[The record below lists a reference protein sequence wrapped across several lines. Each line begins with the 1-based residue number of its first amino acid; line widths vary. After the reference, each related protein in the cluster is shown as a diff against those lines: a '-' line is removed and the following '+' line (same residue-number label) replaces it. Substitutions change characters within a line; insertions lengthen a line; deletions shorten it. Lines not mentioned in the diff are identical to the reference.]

1 MEELPLT
8 RSLDLVGHAGKLA
21 ARNLWIVIGDQDER
35 VSTQRAM
42 ELALAVSHASGSQ
55 RTGTR
60 LQLHVE
66 AAEGHRVPDRAYR
79 RAARWLLRQ
88 APQIEKETVNE
99 R

>member
-8 RSLDLVGHAGKLA
+8 RSLDLVGHSGKLA

-35 VSTQRAM
+35 VNTQRAM
-42 ELALAVSHASGSQ
+42 ELALAVSHASVSQ

-60 LQLHVE
+60 LQFHLE
-66 AAEGHRVPDRAYR
+66 AADGHRVPEGAYS
-79 RAARWLLRQ
+79 RAAQWLLRQ
-88 APQIEKETVNE
+88 APQNEEEQLNE